1 MNKITANQSYQEN
14 INFLASSKCWKTLK
28 KFNSDINSSFLDKNE
43 LSQQL
48 KKVETSMNNF
58 LCDDSWMGHC
68 AKYQLQSGGKR
79 FRVILTLL
87 ASKIFNLDIKSS
99 INVAVCCEFIH
110 NASLI
115 HDDLQDRDLIRRG
128 MPTIWSRFG
137 EHTAIN
143 LGDYFISGSFE
154 ALVKANSE
162 SKLKCMAIEELSKT
176 IKQTVKGQSM
186 EILSRSDFYLKM
198 QDYESMARAKTGGLL
213 CLPVKLVMLLKGLDN
228 CDANYLRPLLETGLA
243 YQIQDDLSDFLG
255 IKDRGLPGRDLK
267 EGKMNVLI
275 MHYVNSATSG
285 EKYLLQKFLKK
296 RYDTISENEIL
307 HWILQIRRKGGIE
320 KSINHLKYV
329 AKKSLELSKKTDD
342 NLFKI
347 VKFVISSTL
356 DRISEKVNN

>member
-1 MNKITANQSYQEN
+1 MNKITANQSFQEN
-14 INFLASSKCWKTLK
+14 IDFLASSKCWETLK
-28 KFNSDINSSFLDKNE
+28 KLNYSLNSNLFDNDE
-43 LSQQL
+43 LNQQL
-48 KKVETSMNNF
+48 RKVETVMNDF
-58 LCDDSWMGHC
+58 LCDDSWMGHS

-79 FRVILTLL
+79 FRVVLALL
-87 ASKIFNLDIKSS
+87 ASKIFNLDTKSS

-154 ALVKANSE
+154 ALVKANAE
-162 SKLKCMAIEELSKT
+162 PKLKCLAIEELSKT

-186 EILSRSDFYLKM
+186 EILGRSDFYLKM
-198 QDYESMARAKTGGLL
+198 QDYESTARAKTGALL
-213 CLPVKLVMLLKGLDN
+213 CLPVKLVMLLKGLN
-228 CDANYLRPLLETGLA
+228 KCGPTFLNPLLETGLA

-267 EGKMNVLI
+267 EGKMNVLV
-275 MHYVNSATSG
+275 MHYINSATPG
-285 EKYLLQKFLKK
+285 EKYLLQQFLKK

-320 KSINHLKYV
+320 KSIKHLKFV
-329 AKKSLELSKKTDD
+329 AEKSLKLSKKTDEK
-342 NLFKI
+342 LFKI